1 MEDLN
6 RLTSRVLR
14 LERLFGDVPTGE
26 ERTALGASSPIEP
39 IPIPVTPAV
48 PPSANQLRNGDLSH
62 STNTWHE
69 TVAAPGT
76 DKVLECAHWTSADE
90 PAAAQVLSFV
100 DARTNADNDMLKAVG
115 HSFYDANFCDW
126 SIPAGVARMQ
136 GTKSLNAAF
145 PNNSVKPG
153 FPMYLGA
160 IIARR
165 NVTIVAASDCRIAA
179 MLYDNDAHD
188 FMKSGEVFHLSGFVR
203 GAPAGTT
210 ERRYKVLA
218 ETDRGYSFL
227 SEELVLAAAP
237 NDGSFGSGVDVFLSW
252 DRIDGV
258 LRYKVFRHNVVAG
271 TFDELKEI
279 TSGNNNYGDNNHID
293 DDNVGGYP
301 VATDDRVKCYVAT
314 LTDALVNLAVDGV
327 ALKWDSLFL
336 NIPVPGSL
344 GSAAS
349 GNQVLRL
356 ALTKALDRQMTDAI
370 STAASNSIESAT
382 GAFTARD
389 TGRTATLFA
398 ADGTTVLHGPEAITF
413 VDATHV
419 TFATNVATSGADRV
433 LFIQAGGDHGLLLD
447 MIHIGYLERSAYAP
461 NSDDLNRVLPS
472 TAVPNSSSQGGVGS
486 PGDTGDP
493 GDGGLG
499 GCIAL
504 DTPVTMLW
512 GNTFI
517 TRVFRSV
524 GRGEAVKSGNL
535 RPNTVLDIKISE
547 TNDLHVVTT
556 KNGMELPCS
565 PGQVLFT
572 SFVDHRGVP
581 VNRLK
586 KGDNVLTCVAG
597 IDECSPITEIR
608 ATGRGARVGTFALAP
623 GNKYLAGRLRLSW
636 WKRLLYRLTGRQTE
650 CSGIYCHN
658 RKPDIFLQ
666 P

>member
-1 MEDLN
+1 M
-6 RLTSRVLR
+6 
-14 LERLFGDVPTGE
+14 PTGE
-26 ERTALGASSPIEP
+26 ERTALGASSPVEP
-39 IPIPVTPAV
+39 IPIPITPAP

-76 DKVLECAHWTSADE
+76 DKVLECAHWYSHNE
-90 PAAAQVLSFV
+90 PATGQALDFT
-100 DARTNADNDMLKAVG
+100 DARASSNNKTLKAAG
-115 HSFYDANFCDW
+115 HSDYDADFCDW

-136 GTKSLNAAF
+136 GTKSLDAPF

-153 FPMYLGA
+153 FPMYMGA

-165 NVTIVAASDCRIAA
+165 NNTIVAASDCRIAA
-179 MLYDNDAHD
+179 MLYDNNGHD
-188 FMKSGEVFHLSGFVR
+188 FMQSGEVFHLTGFVR
-203 GAPAGTT
+203 GVPAGTT

-227 SEELVLAAAP
+227 SEELVLAATP
-237 NDGSFGSGVDVFLSW
+237 NDASFVPGVDVFLSW

-293 DDNVGGYP
+293 DDNVGAYP

-314 LTDALVNLAVDGV
+314 LGSALINLAVDGV

-344 GSAAS
+344 DSAAS
-349 GNQVLRL
+349 GNQVLRI
-356 ALTKALDRQMTDAI
+356 ALTKALDRQMADAE

-389 TGRTATLFA
+389 TGRLATLFDE
-398 ADGTTVLHGPEAITF
+398 DGNVLHGPEAITF

-419 TFATNVATSGADRV
+419 TFATNVATSNVDAV
-433 LFIQAGGDHGLLLD
+433 LFIEGGGDHGLLVD
-447 MIHIGYLERSAYAP
+447 MVHIGYLERSAYAP
-461 NSDDLNRVLPS
+461 NGDDLNRVLPS

-499 GCIAL
+499 GCVAL
-504 DTPVTMLW
+504 DTPVTVLW
-512 GNTFI
+512 GNSFI
-517 TRVFRSV
+517 TRIFQSV
-524 GRGEAVKSGNL
+524 GRGELVKSGNL

-547 TNDLHVVTT
+547 TDDLHIVRT
-556 KNGMELPCS
+556 KNDMELPCS

-572 SFVDHRGVP
+572 SFVDRCGTS

-586 KGDNVLTCVAG
+586 IGDNVLTCAAG

-608 ATGRGARVGTFALAP
+608 ATGKRARVGTIALAP
-623 GNKYLAGRLRLSW
+623 GHKYLAGWQRFSW
-636 WKRLLYRLTGRQTE
+636 WKRLLYRLTGRPTK

-658 RKPDIFLQ
+658 RKPLEAL
-666 P
+666 